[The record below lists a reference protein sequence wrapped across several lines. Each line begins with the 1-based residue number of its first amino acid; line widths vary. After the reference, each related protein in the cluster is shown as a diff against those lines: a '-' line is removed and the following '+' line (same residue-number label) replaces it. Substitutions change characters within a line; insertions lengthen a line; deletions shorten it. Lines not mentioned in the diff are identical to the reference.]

1 MWTEIEEY
9 FFDYERFEEM
19 CVGLSLHTLEPIGA
33 KASRL
38 RVPLSAKRHQAIL
51 AARQAVGLRT

>member
-19 CVGLSLHTLEPIGA
+19 CVNAAHLEP
-33 KASRL
+33 RL
-38 RVPLSAKRHQAIL
+38 ACCSVQSTTAIL
-51 AARQAVGLRT
+51 AAVQAV